1 MKIRMRP
8 RNLDKLIIEALAI
21 EAQDAREAG
30 ALGYMARALVQAT
43 LPHSRP
49 ETNEF
54 ERRNGA
60 FTLVM
65 IAPSKVGLPYGV
77 IPRLMLA
84 WITTEA
90 VRTKSR
96 ELLLG
101 DSMSDFMRRLDM
113 VPTGGRWGSI
123 TRLREQSRRLFTT
136 SISCQYEGPQ
146 AAGETG
152 FRIADRHMLWWDP
165 KQPEQRSLFNSVVTL
180 SERFFEEIRARPVPI
195 DLRAMKALKKS
206 PLALDVYCW
215 LTYRLSYLRQARV
228 IPWAALQLQFGA
240 GYAADEQGARDFKK
254 AFVRELKKVL
264 TLYPQA
270 KAAVVDHGLELCPSL
285 THVKPSRSVLVIGD

>member
-1 MKIRMRP
+1 MQP
-8 RNLDKLIIEALAI
+8 RNLDKLITEALAI

-65 IAPSKVGLPYGV
+65 IAPGKVGLPYGV

-101 DSMSDFMRRLDM
+101 DSMSDFMGRLDM

-152 FRIADRHMLWWDP
+152 FRIADRHILWWDP

-180 SERFFEEIRARPVPI
+180 SERFFDEVRASPVPI

-206 PLALDVYCW
+206 PLALDVYFW

-228 IPWAALQLQFGA
+228 IPWTALQLQFGA
-240 GYAADEQGARDFKK
+240 GYATDEQGVRDFKK
-254 AFVRELKKVL
+254 AFIRHLKKVL
-264 TLYPQA
+264 TVYPQA
-270 KAAVVDHGLELCPSL
+270 KVTAGDHGLELRPSL
-285 THVKPSRSVLVIGD
+285 THVKPAGSALIISD